1 MMRVIGV
8 RFNMYYYIEEGF
20 VDMIVNNSQIFSMI
34 EKIIMIQIY
43 NHVQSSLFNYTYT
56 RSECF

>member
-1 MMRVIGV
+1 
-8 RFNMYYYIEEGF
+8 MYYYIEEGF
-20 VDMIVNNSQIFSMI
+20 VNMIVNNSQIFSMI

-43 NHVQSSLFNYTYT
+43 NHVQNSFFNYTYT